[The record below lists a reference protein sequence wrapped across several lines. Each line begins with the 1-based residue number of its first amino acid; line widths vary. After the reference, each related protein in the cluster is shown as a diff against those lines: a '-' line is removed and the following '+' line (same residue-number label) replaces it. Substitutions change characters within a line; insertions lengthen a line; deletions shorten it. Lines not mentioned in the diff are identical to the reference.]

1 MGHFAMHGM
10 WIYRGMVT
18 LFELGMLKVQKRGIS
33 HWYEASHVFGN
44 PTGSRY
50 DNKDTALAW
59 QRTMA
64 FLGAEFSR
72 K

>member
-33 HWYEASHVFGN
+33 HW
-44 PTGSRY
+44 
-50 DNKDTALAW
+50 
-59 QRTMA
+59 
-64 FLGAEFSR
+64 
-72 K
+72 